1 MTRRSEADLYDSSSG
16 ACHFHETGHF
26 DQRDEATSEHSDHT
40 AQDTSWIHQRQV
52 EERSSLHK
60 VGAMADVLDS
70 VWDEII
76 YTSD

>member
-1 MTRRSEADLYDSSSG
+1 MIHPRVLLTFAKPAILTKG
-16 ACHFHETGHF
+16 MKLPQNTV
-26 DQRDEATSEHSDHT
+26 

-60 VGAMADVLDS
+60 VGTMADVLDS

-76 YTSD
+76 FTPD